1 MKTIY
6 MIGIIALLSA
16 MIVMPASATTVSISV
31 DKDGWVVD
39 GTPDVNGN
47 VYEPRYLPV
56 EYCPPA
62 CQNWGNTR
70 SLIRFDLSSI
80 PSGATIDSATV
91 YLYSY
96 ASNVYGTGTYNI
108 HMLTGAW
115 DGSTV
120 TWNTQPGYDLTPTD
134 SKLISGGTWHDWDV
148 TSDVQAFV
156 GGGINY
162 GWLIKLEPES
172 DPNWPGIWCFSSE
185 YPDSTLHPYLEVTYT
200 EPAPPDSLEFGDA
213 PDPTHPSL
221 LASNGAR
228 HTPTDTEFLGL
239 QSTGDGKDFEP
250 NAKVT
255 DLDLFD
261 DGLLTLALTTGNPAQ
276 TVDFEVTNNISDDT
290 LLVNILLD
298 LNGDGDWDDTV
309 GAQSEH
315 VVQNQPITPLVG
327 PAEGTF
333 TSLPFSTVGATP
345 GPTWMRVTLTR
356 QSINAGWDGT
366 MASAGYAEPFE
377 CGETEDWEVELQE
390 IVPPTPFLISGEVD
404 YDTGD
409 PVPDPAVTVL
419 NTNTSEPFDVNISGN
434 AYQVTTDST
443 HVGAGDVLHFN
454 ASKDNVTEFNRT
466 VISDDMNAGGFVQDI
481 TITQPVVPAPDLI
494 VTAINAYHNN
504 TGCPAW
510 FNLSNEIDVT
520 VKNNGTVDA
529 GNASSVSMYIED
541 VFFGKLPV
549 SPLDVGASATVTFE
563 NWMPVGEDC
572 LQAPCEFA
580 WSSRDYNFTGVADC
594 DNDVDEL
601 DEANNETTV
610 VDSACYN
617 GYMAD
622 EPLENVAHGMLHG
635 GVLFSTGDGS
645 YGGLYSVGDSR
656 DTNYDIVLPS
666 GASVEDANLNIYYTW
681 HYERETCPQME
692 VSITNATGTYILPL
706 EKAYND
712 LKCTCPGAVWIFP
725 WGNYVYDLT
734 DYIPSGGA
742 FTVSVKRTG
751 GPSFCVAAPGVVL
764 AYKDENAPLIEYWI
778 NEGADI
784 LLGGRRYS
792 TSSNLAWWECI
803 SNATFQA
810 STETL
815 NVTNATLGVVAP
827 WGDSVPDD
835 ILFFNGIE
843 LGRGVYEGYNSPY
856 SITINSLTMEIG
868 AGHAQVGINA
878 TSVTDLYLKGSDN
891 LVSQADDGDNIMA
904 CNAFLVVEYETI
916 LADVTIKPE
925 TLNLNSKGVFTA
937 FVTLPAD
944 SDVADINVNTV
955 VCEGAPAQSGMVAA
969 ANNGTLIVKFDREDL
984 RADLPT
990 GDNVT
995 MTVTGALTDGTPFKG
1010 SDTVEVIGK

>member
-454 ASKDNVTEFNRT
+454 ASNGNVTEFNRT